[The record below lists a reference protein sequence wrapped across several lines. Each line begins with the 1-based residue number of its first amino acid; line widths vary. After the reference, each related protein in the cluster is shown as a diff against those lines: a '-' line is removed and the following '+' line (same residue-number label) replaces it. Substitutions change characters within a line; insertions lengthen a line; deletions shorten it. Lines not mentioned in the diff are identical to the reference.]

1 VATFTG
7 LQPHFVVGAGYRLRF
22 IFNPS
27 DKSAF
32 NAASAHTAAN
42 GISQTLNPKP

>member
-27 DKSAF
+27 DPSAY
-32 NAASAHTAAN
+32 NAASAHSVGA
-42 GISQTLNPKP
+42 GHSSD